1 MIEDNDNL
9 SVVNLFTEEE
19 CSRIIESIEDNSHKL
34 KISDDNGEL
43 YLSSY
48 EMQVDDLDD
57 EVSKLILHRIES
69 NTNLKISQKFLI
81 KYHGDYNYMHGHY
94 DCTDWSLPINLN
106 NNFKGGETYLPI
118 QKHKHI
124 PQNHSV
130 GSGLLFKALKFNS
143 WHLALPNTEGV
154 RYVLVIKLV
163 VPRNFFQELI
173 NLLKLFVYTK
183 FIKIFKL
190 YTN

>member
-69 NTNLKISQKFLI
+69 NTNLKISRES
-81 KYHGDYNYMHGHY
+81 
-94 DCTDWSLPINLN
+94 CS
-106 NNFKGGETYLPI
+106 
-118 QKHKHI
+118 
-124 PQNHSV
+124 
-130 GSGLLFKALKFNS
+130 
-143 WHLALPNTEGV
+143 
-154 RYVLVIKLV
+154 
-163 VPRNFFQELI
+163 ELT
-173 NLLKLFVYTK
+173 L
-183 FIKIFKL
+183 
-190 YTN
+190 